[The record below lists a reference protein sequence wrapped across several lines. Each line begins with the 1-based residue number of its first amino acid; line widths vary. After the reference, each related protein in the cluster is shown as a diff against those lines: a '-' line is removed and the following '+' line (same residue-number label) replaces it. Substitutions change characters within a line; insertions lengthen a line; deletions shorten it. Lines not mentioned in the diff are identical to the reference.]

1 MRLHFYLHI
10 YMYIYISILSH
21 RLVPYG
27 RVCLL
32 LLGDARWNCVN
43 IYMYCA
49 CAQHAPLSPLPSLGL
64 PRPSLPQGSEFAD
77 GPSLTVPAQVK
88 RLIDEAQDPHR
99 LAVLFPGWQ
108 PWV

>member
-1 MRLHFYLHI
+1 MEMRLHLHV
-10 YMYIYISILSH
+10 L
-21 RLVPYG
+21 
-27 RVCLL
+27 CL
-32 LLGDARWNCVN
+32 RP
-43 IYMYCA
+43 A
-49 CAQHAPLSPLPSLGL
+49 CAAVTSSLPWSS